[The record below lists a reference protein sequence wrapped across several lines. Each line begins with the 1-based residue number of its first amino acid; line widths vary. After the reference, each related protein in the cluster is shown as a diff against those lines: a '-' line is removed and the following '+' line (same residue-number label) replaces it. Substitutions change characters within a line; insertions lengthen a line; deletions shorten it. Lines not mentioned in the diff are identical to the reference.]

1 MKLKDINL
9 QYEKQELNAAVEE
22 YKQQS
27 IFSFFVKH
35 SYRDIGR
42 KKFHFC
48 LSFCSVFVVVFSA
61 LIINTMIEKGPIIFL
76 KLAEADMGQY
86 DGVIYPAK
94 GVYDNDG
101 DIETFQ
107 NTDGKFINYTRV

>member
-1 MKLKDINL
+1 M
-9 QYEKQELNAAVEE
+9 EE

-42 KKFHFC
+42 KKFHFT

-61 LIINTMIEKGPIIFL
+61 LIINTVIDKGPIIFL
-76 KLAEADMGQY
+76 KLAEAEVGQF
-86 DGVIYPAK
+86 DGILYP
-94 GVYDNDG
+94 VNG
-101 DIETFQ
+101 DYQSGEGLDSFK
-107 NTDGKFINYTRV
+107 N